1 VGVPRCGAGEC
12 EWRRSVCGACAG
24 VEFGGWGEVCVF
36 GRQDGVWECW
46 RDVDVVEVCEGLEKY
61 VFNADC
67 DRYSL
72 FYVLYP
78 IGIAA
83 EWWLMYR
90 AVGPVGEVSPLLPPV
105 FYFLLA
111 LYVPGEF
118 DCAELKEEAN
128 LSRCVLH
135 VFSHGQAAK
144 EGVGEIKGK
153 GVVDALNY

>member
-1 VGVPRCGAGEC
+1 VVG
-12 EWRRSVCGACAG
+12 
-24 VEFGGWGEVCVF
+24 
-36 GRQDGVWECW
+36 
-46 RDVDVVEVCEGLEKY
+46 
-61 VFNADC
+61 ADC

-118 DCAELKEEAN
+118 VCDCWYRKLICLGAYYM
-128 LSRCVLH
+128 
-135 VFSHGQAAK
+135 FSHMVRQRRKVLAK
-144 EGVGEIKGK
+144 SKES
-153 GVVDALNY
+153 